1 MKHAKVIVS
10 MSAAVTAALLLVG
23 GWHMSGRFA
32 AAREKLGARD
42 AEFGKLQQLYASK
55 PFPNAGNA
63 LLARQDT
70 ASLESMRTALTN
82 ALGAANLPEP
92 QLSRS
97 LFIQALQSSLR
108 DKLQGAAPIV
118 EGARVVPDNFGFGF
132 DRYRGA
138 DAIMPAE
145 GVVTRLAQ
153 QLIIVEKLVAEVY
166 AAEVGAL
173 RAIRRP
179 DIEAAS
185 DGPEAPAADDDGR
198 RRDRRARAAAPA
210 DGLRRTDLYTAQHF
224 TLEVT
229 GRQGALSELL
239 NRLAAMETFVV
250 VTEVE
255 LRKRAD
261 DVKPPPVPA
270 VPAVAVTPAA
280 PAAPPATVVI
290 PAAPAAAPAPAAPV
304 VSTLPPSQRLMSGH
318 EIDPPIDARI
328 ELDVYNFNPKGA

>member
-1 MKHAKVIVS
+1 MKHAKLIVGI
-10 MSAAVTAALLLVG
+10 SAAATVALLLAG

-32 AAREKLGARD
+32 AARDKLAARD
-42 AEFGKLQQLYASK
+42 TEFKKLQLLYASK
-55 PFPNAGNA
+55 PFPNADNA

-70 ASLESMRTALTN
+70 ASLDTMRTALTN
-82 ALGAANLPEP
+82 ALAAANLPEP

-108 DKLQGAAPIV
+108 NKLQGAAPIV

-166 AAEVGAL
+166 AAEVSSL
-173 RAIRRP
+173 RAIKRHDFDVAP
-179 DIEAAS
+179 GGA
-185 DGPEAPAADDDGR
+185 EAPAPDDDGR
-198 RRDRRARAAAPA
+198 RRDRRARVAAAAPA

-229 GRQGALSELL
+229 GRQGAISELL
-239 NRLAAMETFVV
+239 NRFAAMELFVV

-261 DVKPPPVPA
+261 DVKPPPVP
-270 VPAVAVTPAA
+270 VVAAAA
-280 PAAPPATVVI
+280 P
-290 PAAPAAAPAPAAPV
+290 AAPAPAAAVTAPAPAAAPV
-304 VSTLPPSQRLMSGH
+304 VSALPPSQRQLSGH